1 MVRMEGKLFG
11 KAKVTVKALTPL
23 LVGGREPDRFVHL
36 SSSADES
43 RFIIPSSAIK
53 GAIVERIKS
62 VGASDFLDDLG
73 EGERE
78 GTVKFSEMKA
88 TSGGKN
94 YDERT
99 RVSINPKTRT
109 AEAGHLFLL
118 AAAPKGLKFVGDIL
132 FKREISTEEYR
143 RFTKLLTGF
152 PIHIG
157 GGQTSGFGRIQIEFG
172 SLEKVPS
179 HTLQKGL
186 WQINLKPLSPY
197 SSKPVSGRME
207 KSYFVPSKEVIESL
221 AIKKVFGVQRSG
233 WFFPSKASPKQGFP
247 VPFTFYKEKNE
258 EDDHP
263 IDLIKEFLYSRIT
276 GIPFL
281 LANKATDSRL
291 VPMKGYIN
299 LTGNREKIKVTPIT
313 SYHVKRNLKTRT
325 VEDFWVQVGYRP
337 EYYSGIVRADDDS
350 LEIPQLVQLGGS
362 RGKGYGLFE
371 VEKAESYKRWETWGS
386 TIKACSEFIAGEIP
400 NQSVHN
406 GLWIPILITSPTVP
420 DSAFIRNYAIVHEFS
435 KSCVVR
441 KFVPETGKT
450 HLVSAV
456 SPGSVWLLLPKEQNS
471 PLERVVENLKDLKN
485 SGIGAYT
492 EDGFGDFEIYPWG

>member
-53 GAIVERIKS
+53 GAIVERIKNI
-62 VGASDFLDDLG
+62 GASDFLEDLG
-73 EGERE
+73 KDERE
-78 GTVKFSEMKA
+78 GTIKFSEMKA

-94 YDERT
+94 SDERT

-132 FKREISTEEYR
+132 FKREISTEEYH
-143 RFTKLLTGF
+143 RFTKVLTGF

-197 SSKPVSGRME
+197 SSKPVSGGME

-221 AIKKVFGVQRSG
+221 AIKKVFGVRRSG
-233 WFFPSKASPKQGFP
+233 WFFPSKDSPKQGFP
-247 VPFTFYKEKNE
+247 VPLTFYKEKNS

-263 IDLIKEFLYSRIT
+263 TDLIKEFIYSRIT
-276 GIPFL
+276 GTPFL
-281 LANKATDSRL
+281 LADKDTGSRL
-291 VPMKGYIN
+291 VPMKGFIN
-299 LTGNREKIKVTPIT
+299 LTGNLEKIKTTPIT

-325 VEDFWVQVGYRP
+325 VEDFWVQVSYKP
-337 EYYSGIVRADDDS
+337 EYYSGIVRVDDDS
-350 LEIPQLVQLGGS
+350 LEIPQLIQLGGS

-371 VEKAESYKRWETWGS
+371 VEKAELYKRWDTWGS
-386 TIKACSEFIAGEIP
+386 TIKACSDFISGEFPDQYA
-400 NQSVHN
+400 SSR
-406 GLWIPILITSPTVP
+406 LWIPILITSPTVP
-420 DSAFIRNYAIVHEFS
+420 DAIFFENYVIDHEFS
-435 KSCVVR
+435 KNCVVR
-441 KFVPETGKT
+441 EFVPETGKT

-456 SPGSVWLLLPKEQNS
+456 SPGSVWLLQPKDKNDT
-471 PLERVVENLKDLKN
+471 LDRVIVNLKELK
-485 SGIGAYT
+485 SRGIGTYT

>member
-1 MVRMEGKLFG
+1 MEGKLFG

-36 SSSADES
+36 SSSSDES

-62 VGASDFLDDLG
+62 VGASDFLADLG

-78 GTVKFSEMKA
+78 GTFKFTELKA
-88 TSGGKN
+88 TSDGKN

-109 AEAGHLFLL
+109 ADAGHLFLL
-118 AAAPKGLKFVGDIL
+118 AAAPKGIKFVGDIL
-132 FKREISTEEYR
+132 FKREISSEEFH
-143 RFTKLLTGF
+143 RFNKLLTGF
-152 PIHIG
+152 PIYIG

-172 SLEKVPS
+172 PLEKVPS
-179 HTLQKGL
+179 LTLQKGL

-197 SSKPVSGRME
+197 CSKPVSGRME

-221 AIKKVFGVQRSG
+221 AIKKVFGVQRGG

-247 VPFTFYKEKNE
+247 VPLTFYKEKNS

-281 LANKATDSRL
+281 LADKATDSRL

-299 LTGNREKIKVTPIT
+299 LTGNREKIKVTPIA

-337 EYYSGIVRADDDS
+337 EYYSGIVRVDDDS

-371 VEKAESYKRWETWGS
+371 VEKAERYKRWETWGS
-386 TIKACSEFIAGEIP
+386 TIKAFSEFIVGEFT
-400 NQSVHN
+400 NHYANYCS
-406 GLWIPILITSPTVP
+406 WIPILITSPTVP
-420 DSAFIRNYAIVHEFS
+420 NADFIGKYTIVHEFS
-435 KSCVVR
+435 KRCVVR
-441 KFVPETGKT
+441 MFVPETGKT
-450 HLVSAV
+450 HLVPAV
-456 SPGSVWLLLPKEQNS
+456 NPGSVWILLPKDNNNS
-471 PLERVVENLKDLKN
+471 LERVVDDLKDLKN
-485 SGIGAYT
+485 SGIGAYA